1 MTTAKIKTPE
11 IFKPLW
17 VSKARFKGSWGGR
30 GGGKSH
36 DRAQDLILKM
46 LKEPGVRCACIREVQ
61 ISIKD
66 SVHQLMRDWIHR
78 LGLSNEFIILEKE
91 IRGINGS
98 VCVFKGMKDQNAES
112 IKSMEGIKY
121 CWWEEAQTASDKSIR
136 LLRPTIRTPGSEI
149 WFTWNPRKKTDP
161 VDKLLRQ
168 QNLDGNA
175 IVVEA
180 QYTDN
185 PYFPEELE
193 IERLIDLGAGDDD
206 NYDHVWLGA
215 YQSEADMQLI
225 SDKDVRRCQKIEPV
239 ADIQDPMILG
249 VDVARF
255 GDDKSVIYPRR
266 GRDAKTMPTQ
276 VYSKMDTMQ
285 FAGKVAA
292 AIDRY
297 RPDGVFVDEGGIGG
311 GVIDRLGQ
319 LGYEVIGIN
328 FGGTSDFKVDGSPKT
343 ANKRSEMWSN
353 MREMLK
359 SGMSIPEDDDL
370 ETELT
375 GPLYTYDKDNA
386 ILLEKKA
393 DMKKR
398 GMKSPDIADALAL
411 TYAYPVVSTSVEREI
426 EEREDETNDD
436 PFKWD

>member
-1 MTTAKIKTPE
+1 MITARIKTPKV
-11 IFKPLW
+11 FRPLW
-17 VSKARFKGSWGGR
+17 VNKARFKGAWGGR
-30 GGGKSH
+30 GSGKSH
-36 DRAQDLILKM
+36 DRAQDMVFKM
-46 LKEPGVRCACIREVQ
+46 LEEPGVRCACIREVQ
-61 ISIKD
+61 NSIKD

-78 LGLSNEFIILEKE
+78 LGVTDEFIILEHE
-91 IRGINGS
+91 IRSISGS

-121 CWWEEAQTASDKSIR
+121 CWWEEAQTASDKSIK

-185 PYFPEELE
+185 PYFPDELE
-193 IERLIDLGAGDDD
+193 IERQIDLNAGDDD

-225 SDKDVRRCQKIEPV
+225 SDKDVRRCQGIEPV

-266 GRDAKTMPTQ
+266 GRDAKTMTIQ
-276 VYSKMDTMQ
+276 VYSKLDTMQ

-297 RPDGVFVDEGGIGG
+297 KPDGVFVDEGGIGG

-359 SGMSIPEDDDL
+359 SGMSIPKDDDL

-411 TYAYPVVSTSVEREI
+411 TYAYPVVSTSIEREL
-426 EEREDETNDD
+426 EEREDDKDDD
-436 PFKWD
+436 PFDWN